1 MKPRIFI
8 DGEAGTTGLQIR
20 ARLYGRPDL
29 ELLSID
35 PARRKDP
42 AARRELLN
50 AADVAILCLHDD
62 LAREAVSLIDNPS
75 TRVLDASSAHRIAP
89 GWVYGFPELE
99 PEQTQSIHQARFVSN
114 PGCYAT
120 GAIALLRPLTDA
132 GLLPPEYPLSIQGF
146 SGYSGGGR
154 ALMDA
159 HEQPPQEQPNAAPHP
174 LAGPFRSYA
183 LTLNHKHLPEMT
195 QRGGLSQMPLF
206 TPHVGGWAQGMLV
219 QIPLYLG
226 MLGVSADQLRD
237 VLTAHYAGQRFV
249 TVIPEADNP
258 PVLDPETLNG
268 TNQLELFVYANA
280 SGQALLVSRLDN
292 LGKGA
297 SGAAA
302 QNLDVMLGLG
312 SVESDGAGRD
322 YRVNVAETATH

>member
-20 ARLYGRPDL
+20 ARLQGRPDL

-42 AARRELLN
+42 EARRDLLN

-75 TRVLDASSAHRIAP
+75 TRVLDASSAHRVSE

-99 PEQTQSIHQARFVSN
+99 PGQAGAIRRARYVSN

-120 GAIALLRPLTDA
+120 GAIALIRPLTDA
-132 GLLPPEYPLSIQGF
+132 GLLPRDYPLSIQGF

-154 ALMDA
+154 ALVDA
-159 HEQPPQEQPNAAPHP
+159 HELPPQERSNAAPHP

-183 LTLNHKHLPEMT
+183 LTLDHKHLPEIM
-195 QRGGLSQMPLF
+195 QRGGLGRLPLF

-219 QIPLYLG
+219 QIPLHLDALG
-226 MLGVSADQLRD
+226 ISADQLRD
-237 VLTAHYAGQRFV
+237 VLAAHYAGQHFIS
-249 TVIPEADNP
+249 VIPEAENP
-258 PVLDPETLNG
+258 PVLDPEALNG
-268 TNQLELFVYANA
+268 SNQLELFVYANA

-302 QNLDVMLGLG
+302 QNLDVMLGL
-312 SVESDGAGRD
+312 DGASRD
-322 YRVNVAETATH
+322 YHASLNFF